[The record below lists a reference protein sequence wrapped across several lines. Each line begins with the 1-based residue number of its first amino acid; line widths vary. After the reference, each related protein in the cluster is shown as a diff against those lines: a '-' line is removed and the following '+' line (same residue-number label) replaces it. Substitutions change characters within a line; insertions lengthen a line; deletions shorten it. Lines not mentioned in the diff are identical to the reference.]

1 MISMIKEASSCLVA
15 SKALLL
21 SLLYLLYVY
30 FRYFSKC
37 PFFYCEFVSMF
48 VCNIFIFSLF
58 VSFSNISIFHS
69 PEFCWM
75 KNKTNQ
81 NEQKHF
87 ISSNWQLQVSKRSN
101 HDRNASIL
109 YRRAIISSLFITIVN
124 YLRSKLHLQ
133 FWQCH

>member
-1 MISMIKEASSCLVA
+1 MS
-15 SKALLL
+15 
-21 SLLYLLYVY
+21 
-30 FRYFSKC
+30 
-37 PFFYCEFVSMF
+37 FFYCEFVSMF

-133 FWQCH
+133 FWQCR